1 MNRRLTLFA
10 VVIALGVNSNCG
22 YKNNMSSG
30 GGPNSATITNLVS
43 SVGVGASYM
52 FTATIPNTNGYTAG
66 ISWSI
71 SPAMG
76 AGTLASVTNSGF
88 SSSVVYMAPASAPMP
103 NSVTIT
109 ATPTDTVVGVATDTF
124 TIGNSTTPYSSMLSG
139 RYAFEVM
146 GFDANGEP
154 SSIVGTI
161 TSDGSGKI
169 TAGAL
174 DMNQGGAATVHS
186 TLLGGTYT
194 LGNTFRGTLT
204 LSAGVSATA
213 QPMRFAISLASDGK
227 TGVLE
232 GEDSGGFQMMNG
244 TLQLQDSSAFSLAK
258 ISSEFAFKLESNS
271 NERVATVGE
280 FAIGAN
286 SNIAGLADSSQSGA
300 GPVLTSAG
308 VAGRVTAP
316 PDTNGRGTLSLGMGG
331 ATAQLV
337 YYVVSSQTVFLM
349 ESVSAGGA
357 AHLTGIAERQALPF
371 SAATANASS
380 TFSASGFDAQ
390 VSTPG
395 PVSVTGS
402 LVIQNLTH
410 AELSWSASSARPT
423 QPSMSLRSDLVTFDP
438 STGRGTIQ
446 IANGYSNNFADS
458 VAFYLAA
465 PGEGF
470 LLDTTAGKF
479 NRAIVGDLDAGG
491 AN

>member
-1 MNRRLTLFA
+1 MNRWLTLFA
-10 VVIALGVNSNCG
+10 VVIALGVTSNCG
-22 YKNNMSSG
+22 YKNKVSSG
-30 GGPNSATITNLVS
+30 GGANAATITDLVS
-43 SVGVGASYM
+43 SVGVGASYT
-52 FTATIPNTNGYTAG
+52 FTATTPNTNGYTAG

-71 SPAMG
+71 SPATG
-76 AGTLASVTNSGF
+76 AGTLTNVTNSGF
-88 SSSVVYMAPASAPMP
+88 SSSVVYTAPASAPNP
-103 NSVTIT
+103 NSATIT
-109 ATPTDTVVGVATDTF
+109 ATPTDTAVGVATDSF
-124 TIGNSTTPYSSMLSG
+124 TVGSSTTPYSSTLSG

-174 DMNQGGAATVHS
+174 DMNQGSAATVHAAS
-186 TLLGGTYT
+186 LVGTYT
-194 LGNTFRGTLT
+194 LGSSFRGTLT
-204 LSAGVSATA
+204 LTAGVSATA
-213 QPMRFAISLASDGK
+213 QPMSFAISLASDGK

-244 TLQLQDSSAFSLAK
+244 TLQQQDASAFSLAK
-258 ISSEFAFKLESNS
+258 ISSEFAFKLDSNS
-271 NERVATVGE
+271 DVRVATVGE

-316 PDTNGRGTLSLGMGG
+316 PDRNGRGTLSLGMGG
-331 ATAQLV
+331 ATSQLA
-337 YYVVSSQTVFLM
+337 YYIASSQTVFLM

-357 AHLTGIAERQALPF
+357 ARLTGIAERQALPLT
-371 SAATANASS
+371 AATANASS
-380 TFSASGFDAQ
+380 TFRASGFDAQ

-395 PVSVTGS
+395 PVSLTGS
-402 LVIQNLTH
+402 LAIQNLTH
-410 AELSWSASSARPT
+410 AELSWNASSARPT
-423 QPSMSLRSDLVTFDP
+423 QPGISLRSELVTFDP

-479 NRAIVGDLDAGG
+479 NRAIVGDLNTGG

>member
-1 MNRRLTLFA
+1 
-10 VVIALGVNSNCG
+10 
-22 YKNNMSSG
+22 
-30 GGPNSATITNLVS
+30 
-43 SVGVGASYM
+43 
-52 FTATIPNTNGYTAG
+52 
-66 ISWSI
+66 
-71 SPAMG
+71 
-76 AGTLASVTNSGF
+76 
-88 SSSVVYMAPASAPMP
+88 
-103 NSVTIT
+103 
-109 ATPTDTVVGVATDTF
+109 
-124 TIGNSTTPYSSMLSG
+124 
-139 RYAFEVM
+139 
-146 GFDANGEP
+146 
-154 SSIVGTI
+154 
-161 TSDGSGKI
+161 
-169 TAGAL
+169 
-174 DMNQGGAATVHS
+174 
-186 TLLGGTYT
+186 
-194 LGNTFRGTLT
+194 
-204 LSAGVSATA
+204 
-213 QPMRFAISLASDGK
+213 
-227 TGVLE
+227 
-232 GEDSGGFQMMNG
+232 MMNG

-258 ISSEFAFKLESNS
+258 ISSEFAFKLESNA

-357 AHLTGIAERQALPF
+357 ARLTGIAERQVLPF

-402 LVIQNLTH
+402 LAIQNLTH
-410 AELSWSASSARPT
+410 AELSWDASSARPT

-458 VAFYLAA
+458 VAFYLTA
-465 PGEGF
+465 PGQGF